1 MNYYDKNAFN
11 IESIE
16 DGSDGIKWAKRLLLS
31 DGIALL
37 YVIAYIFVC
46 IYYVKQKLI
55 LALELERHI
64 NFLIIGSGFFLYLAV
79 MLFVAAVIRKKTSK
93 IDIQEKIYYD
103 LYLYHIIGTKLK
115 GYGQILAL
123 AMARLEAQKGDRQM
137 CKNALTLCKFKRPNK
152 DYQVLKNWAEGT
164 DGPIDV
170 SLLQKVKSEWV
181 PYVIIEFILFSM
193 TCLYICFDRD
203 MLTVYGISSILL
215 NILDILSALA
225 VAVMYTA
232 VLVLIF
238 TRKRSHRVKV
248 IVSTIIFVITMSLFS
263 VIYISSL
270 RTALFYSG
278 TEDDSYDYYDDDY
291 YDDYYDY
298 DYSDEE
304 DYSIDASSEPLN
316 DVDIMNHMITLANY
330 LLDNGVIEDF
340 KEVKLSYTA
349 KGVVRGTIDK
359 DDSYEYNLYDNGIKN
374 DDSGNPCVELV
385 LEAEPLDEEGNSLGQ
400 TEASLKGFYM
410 VNLETSEV
418 TDEHKTHW

>member
-16 DGSDGIKWAKRLLLS
+16 EDSDGIKWAKRLLLS

-55 LALELERHI
+55 LALDLERHI

-115 GYGQILAL
+115 RYGQILAL
-123 AMARLEAQKGDRQM
+123 AMARLEAQKGDKQM
-137 CKNALTLCKFKRPNK
+137 CKNALALCKFRREIQ
-152 DYQVLKNWAEGT
+152 DYNILKNWADGP

-170 SLLQKVKSEWV
+170 SLLKKVTAKWV
-181 PYVIIEFILFSM
+181 PYTIIEFVLFSM

-203 MLTVYGISSILL
+203 MLTAYGISSILL
-215 NILDILSALA
+215 NVLDTFTALA

-232 VLVLIF
+232 VLSLII
-238 TRKRSHRVKV
+238 TRNRSRKAKA
-248 IVSTIIFVITMSLFS
+248 IVTTIIFVITMVLSSF
-263 VIYISSL
+263 IYISSF
-270 RTALFYSG
+270 RNALFYSN
-278 TEDDSYDYYDDDY
+278 TQDEDYDY
-291 YDDYYDY
+291 YDDYYNDY

-304 DYSIDASSEPLN
+304 DYSIDVSSEPLN

-349 KGVVRGTIDK
+349 KGLVRGTIDK
-359 DDSYEYNLYDNGIKN
+359 DESFEYNLYDNGIKN
-374 DDSGNPCVELV
+374 DDAGNECVELV
-385 LEAEPLDEEGNSLGQ
+385 LEAEPLDEDGNSLGQ
-400 TEASLKGFYM
+400 TEAILKGFYM
-410 VNLETSEV
+410 VNIETSEV
-418 TDEHKTHW
+418 IDEHKTHW